1 VWDNSAS
8 SSHERPGG
16 AARMRTRMAQPRA
29 YRRRGDVV
37 RTPPS
42 RSYTTAV
49 RELVHARGGTR
60 PLLLASRI
68 LRTRGGLRYAVVHSR
83 STPCTCDACYGL
95 DSCLVALSLSRSAAP
110 EPNVGRT
117 WIRRPY
123 STIVQLYKVQ
133 QFRCYRSGPRRL
145 LGEYGGIEADRQTTS
160 SRQQA
165 AADS

>member
-1 VWDNSAS
+1 VPAAATSGRAVRRGCVRVWHSRARTAVGATSSGRPLPGATLPPYAS
-8 SSHERPGG
+8 SCMH
-16 AARMRTRMAQPRA
+16 AAGPARCCLRAVYCAPAAGYDTRSS
-29 YRRRGDVV
+29 
-37 RTPPS
+37 T
-42 RSYTTAV
+42 
-49 RELVHARGGTR
+49 
-60 PLLLASRI
+60 
-68 LRTRGGLRYAVVHSR
+68 R

-95 DSCLVALSLSRSAAP
+95 DSCLVALSLSRSAAAP